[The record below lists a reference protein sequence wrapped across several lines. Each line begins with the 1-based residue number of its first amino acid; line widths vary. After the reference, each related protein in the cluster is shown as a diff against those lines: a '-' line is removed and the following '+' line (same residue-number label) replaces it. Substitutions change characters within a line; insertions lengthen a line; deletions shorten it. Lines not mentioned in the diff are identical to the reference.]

1 MQSRTVCFWPVVPLG
16 FGGGRLGGRRL
27 GGRLLGGGGGSCGT
41 LRALPL
47 IFSILISRFTGLPTR
62 SGLKKQN
69 IYYVLSIQIRI
80 LHLFVRIPGTDLDP
94 DPDPSIITQNS

>member
-1 MQSRTVCFWPVVPLG
+1 MQNPTVCFWPVVPLG
-16 FGGGRLGGRRL
+16 FGGGRLGGR
-27 GGRLLGGGGGSCGT
+27 LLGGGDSCRT

-47 IFSILISRFTGLPTR
+47 IFSILIRRFTGLPTR

-80 LHLFVRIPGTDLDP
+80 LHLFVCIPGTDLDP
-94 DPDPSIITQNS
+94 DPDPSIITQNSKENP